1 MSVGPRPEER
11 RDEQM
16 QTHVAQ
22 VWADPIAHRD
32 PEGLFHLGA
41 ACLDLADATAD
52 PDRRA
57 LLASVA
63 LSLLAYAGRND
74 GSVGSRI
81 ERLCERERARA
92 ENQAET
98 ARAIA
103 ELAAALRA
111 SP

>member
-1 MSVGPRPEER
+1 
-11 RDEQM
+11 M

-52 PDRRA
+52 ADRRG

-63 LSLLAYAGRND
+63 LSLLSYAGRND
-74 GSVGSRI
+74 RAVRSRI
-81 ERLCERERARA
+81 EQLCDRERSRA
-92 ENQAET
+92 ENRAET
-98 ARAIA
+98 ARALA
-103 ELAAALRA
+103 ELAAALRDA
-111 SP
+111 R

>member
-1 MSVGPRPEER
+1 VTGAEPPEER

-41 ACLDLADATAD
+41 ACLDLADASAD
-52 PDRRA
+52 AERRG
-57 LLASVA
+57 LLASIA

-74 GSVGSRI
+74 GAVGSRI
-81 ERLCERERARA
+81 EQLCDRERARA

-103 ELAAALRA
+103 ELAATLRG
-111 SP
+111 SR